1 MAKLTD
7 FMISKVRVKLLQLL
21 LETPGEMFYVRE
33 LTRRS
38 SEEINAVR
46 RELSRLQSIG
56 MVKSERRG
64 NRLYYQYNQS
74 YNFFPELLSLVVK
87 TTGIGRQIIKNKS
100 RLGFIKYAFISTR
113 FVRGSKRDKDHVDLI
128 FIGQVIMPQIK
139 LLISSFEAKSK
150 KEINYSIMTEDEFKF
165 RKSRRDPFIL
175 SILFQPRIML
185 IGDELKLV

>member
-1 MAKLTD
+1 MAKLAD
-7 FMISKVRVKLLQLL
+7 FMISKVRVKLLQIL

-33 LTRRS
+33 LTRKS

-46 RELSRLQSIG
+46 RELSRLQGIG
-56 MVKSERRG
+56 MVKSEKRG

-74 YNFFPELLSLVVK
+74 YEFFLELLSLVVK

-100 RLGFIKYAFISTR
+100 KLGFIRHAFISTA
-113 FVRGSKRDKDHVDLI
+113 FVRGIERDKDQVDLV
-128 FIGQVIMPQIK
+128 FIGQVIMPQIR
-139 LLISSFEAKSK
+139 LLISGFEAKTK

-185 IGDELKLV
+185 IGDELRLV